1 MSQHAFQ
8 SNKIA
13 RDLCEQFG
21 LEQCVVL
28 GFSDARGYEVIAAG
42 ANETDA
48 QIAKAA
54 EDVKGKTELDAT
66 IAYLQALGLA
76 LK

>member
-48 QIAKAA
+48 QIA
-54 EDVKGKTELDAT
+54 TEVA
-66 IAYLQALGLA
+66 IA
-76 LK
+76 LKEGLDRTGEPVKLVV